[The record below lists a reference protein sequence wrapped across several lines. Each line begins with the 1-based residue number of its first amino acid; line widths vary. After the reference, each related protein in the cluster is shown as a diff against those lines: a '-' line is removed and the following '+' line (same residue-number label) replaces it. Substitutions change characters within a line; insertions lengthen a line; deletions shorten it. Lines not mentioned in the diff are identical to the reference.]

1 MIKNKLQAIILA
13 AGKSSRFKSNKSK
26 LLEKICGQAMIL
38 YPVKLL
44 EQLAIKTTLVV
55 GYQKEQIIDLL
66 EKYRA
71 TKYSHNNNNNNLNS
85 QNLEFITQE
94 QQLGTGHAL
103 LCTQASWDQEHIL
116 ILNGDVPLISADLI
130 AQLYQKHLANQAAV
144 SFVIAHNIDP
154 MINSLGKILKINQQI
169 KIIEAK
175 DYAQNKAYYQSVTN
189 STNPDE
195 DGCCIN
201 VGIYLFKTSFLQ
213 DSIQKLQKSS
223 VTGEIYITD
232 LVNLAS
238 EQNLTVN
245 TVTGPFD
252 NLRGI
257 NTMRELWIA
266 EQLKR
271 AEIIN
276 YWMDHGVRFFAPQN
290 THVDLDVTIG
300 AGSYIGAGVELYGAT
315 TLGQNC
321 HIASTCIIE
330 DSVLADNTD
339 LKPFSY
345 LQNNSNHNLNLNSKT
360 KISHA
365 KKSKSASKTK
375 PASKPAKDQLTE
387 NTENFVAAKKTDNI
401 YQT

>member
-55 GYQKEQIIDLL
+55 GYQKEQIISLL
-66 EKYRA
+66 ENYQA
-71 TKYSHNNNNNNLNS
+71 TKKLNTNNLNLENL
-85 QNLEFITQE
+85 NLEFITQE

-103 LCTQASWDQEHIL
+103 LCTKQNWDKEHIL

-130 AQLYQKHLANQAAV
+130 EQLYQKHLTNQAAV

-154 MINSLGKILKINQQI
+154 AINSLGKILKINQQI

-175 DYAQNKAYYQSVTN
+175 DYQQNKAYYQSVT
-189 STNPDE
+189 SATNPDE

-201 VGIYLFKTSFLQ
+201 VGIYLFKTSFLR
-213 DSIQKLQKSS
+213 DSIEKLQKSS
-223 VTGEIYITD
+223 VTGELYITD

-245 TVTGPFD
+245 TITGPFD
-252 NLRGI
+252 TLRGI

-271 AEIIN
+271 AEVIN

-315 TLGQNC
+315 KLGQNC

-330 DSVLADNTD
+330 NSVLTDNTD

-345 LQNNSNHNLNLNSKT
+345 LQNNNINNLNLNSKT
-360 KISHA
+360 KISHT
-365 KKSKSASKTK
+365 KKSKSISKTK
-375 PASKPAKDQLTE
+375 PANKQPENQLDK
-387 NTENFVAAKKTDNI
+387 NFVAAKKTDNI